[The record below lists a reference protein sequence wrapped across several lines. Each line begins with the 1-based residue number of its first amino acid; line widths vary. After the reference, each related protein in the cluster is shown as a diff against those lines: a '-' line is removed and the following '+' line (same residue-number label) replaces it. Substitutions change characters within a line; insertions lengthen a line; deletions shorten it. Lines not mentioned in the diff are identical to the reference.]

1 VRRSNKMAKLPI
13 CYYPDKV
20 LRYRAAEV
28 GIIDDNIKQLINDM
42 IDTMDAEGGIG
53 LAAPQVGESVRVIVV
68 KIEGGYICLV
78 NPKIVRRSGNAI
90 MSEGCL
96 SLPNI
101 YVEVKRPVEIEI
113 SGWDRMGDV
122 VKVTARDIVARA
134 LCHETDHLNGRL
146 IIDYASHTERK
157 RIKPA
162 LTELEDKYKRTKN
175 KGL

>member
-1 VRRSNKMAKLPI
+1 MAKLAVRF
-13 CYYPDKV
+13 YPDKI
-20 LRYRAAEV
+20 LRHRGAKV

-42 IDTMDAEGGIG
+42 IDTMDAEGGVG

-78 NPKIVRRSGNAI
+78 NPKIVRRSGSVI

-96 SLPNI
+96 SLPGI
-101 YVEVKRPVEIEI
+101 EVEVKRPVEIEI

-134 LCHETDHLNGRL
+134 LCHEVDHLNGRL
-146 IIDYASHTERK
+146 IIDYASRTERK
-157 RIKPA
+157 KIKPV
-162 LTELEDKYKRTKN
+162 LTELEN
-175 KGL
+175 KARESKK